1 MYSRKLSRKEFIKNA
16 LKIATFL
23 YADSIFLNKLKINKL
38 FAEEKTPDLVVVK
51 NSNPEDLVN
60 EAIKALGGIEKFIKR
75 GDTVLVKPNIGWNK
89 APEYA
94 ATTNPQV
101 VNTVIKL
108 CYKAG
113 AKKVK
118 VWDRTCDNAKMSY
131 KNSGIEKATIDAGGE
146 ILFVEERDK
155 TKWSEVKLDGI
166 DLKSWPIY
174 DELLKVDSIINIPIA
189 KNHGSATL
197 TLGMKNWMGVIG
209 GNRGAFHLNLHQRI
223 ADISAFIK
231 PKLVIIDA
239 VRILTR
245 HGPKGG
251 NLEDVKKIDTVIAG
265 VDQVAVDSYASTLF
279 GLKGEDIG
287 YIKIANDMKIG
298 EIDLNKLNIKKIDL
312 AKNDN

>member
-1 MYSRKLSRKEFIKNA
+1 VYSRKLSRKEFIKNA

>member
-1 MYSRKLSRKEFIKNA
+1 VYSRKLSRKEFIKNA

-101 VNTVIKL
+101 VSTVIKL

>member
-101 VNTVIKL
+101 VSTVIKL